1 MISEDELRKEYTARI
16 LDLEEEAHGPL
27 AADEAMLSMMM
38 GEGYRDPNYPKQIA
52 DPEFSDVAEIF
63 NQWALS
69 PPPKKYPGKISG
81 RVLSSEEMDLPLFNR
96 LPNKEA
102 LGLSWLISPSKEFGI
117 SSGAG
122 SRAGHIINP
131 LGTYHPS
138 KDTLD
143 YRKGSWGGE
152 EKLQDTIKHE
162 FTHRVF
168 EQSGYRKAAAK
179 RVSEYA
185 PKDNFWRGVRH
196 SRSLFP
202 LNQTLAFAYAHKLG
216 GGSLK
221 DEDLMSRIAQS
232 VLRLPDYN
240 LRRGWGS
247 AKNIEGEFVPVS
259 GKERTKAA
267 NDMMRL
273 VPLLVEDFEKYLQEE
288 EVDRPTQL
296 SRGKYPPWL
305 YGDRSPIAKWLRRS
319 GWFNIDPDR
328 MDEIENELD

>member
-1 MISEDELRKEYTARI
+1 MISENELRKEYTARI
-16 LDLEEEAHGPL
+16 LDLEQEAHGPR
-27 AADEAMLSMMM
+27 AADEAMLSLMM
-38 GEGYRDPNYPKQIA
+38 GEGYRDPNYPKRLA

-69 PPPKKYPGKISG
+69 PPPKKYPGRTAG
-81 RVLSSEEMDLPLFNR
+81 RVLSSHEMDLPLFNR

-102 LGLSWLISPSKEFGI
+102 LGLSWLIAPSEEFGI

-131 LGTYHPS
+131 LGTYYPS
-138 KDTLD
+138 GLYEDTLD
-143 YRKGSWGGE
+143 YRKGRGRE

-232 VLRLPDYN
+232 VLRFPDYN
-240 LRRGWGS
+240 LGGS
-247 AKNIEGEFVPVS
+247 AKNPVS

-273 VPLLVEDFEKYLQEE
+273 VPLLVADFEKYLQEQ

-305 YGDRSPIAKWLRRS
+305 YGDRSPIAKGLRRS